1 MKPLEPADPR
11 ELGGYRLLAR
21 LGAGGMGRVYLGR
34 APDGRTVAVKLIHPH
49 FAFEPE
55 FRRRFRQEAAAVQR
69 VSGEW
74 TMPVLG
80 ADTEAEVPWLATGFV
95 PGPALTRAVDEL
107 HGALPEFSVWRLAE
121 GLARALMAIHG
132 AGVTHRD
139 LKPSNVLITLDG
151 PRVIDFGI
159 ARATDGAVATRT
171 GVAIG
176 SPGYMSPEQVRG
188 ERLTFASD
196 VFGLGAVLAYAA
208 TGEGPFGTRD
218 SAAHSLM
225 HRVVAEPPTLDGLS
239 GPIRDLVERCLAKD
253 PSDRPD
259 PEEIAKEAERH
270 QDPDGAEGVWLPP
283 ALTAQLG
290 KEAARLLAL
299 SGPTDS
305 ADAAAPT
312 RWDAG
317 GAPYTPTAPASSGD
331 ATPQGAFGPPLT
343 VSDAHAAPTEPA
355 TPAAPVAPLPAE
367 PATPPP
373 PAAPSTPVARGGVPE
388 FATASAHAAPTE
400 IATPP
405 AADTAPPVVA
415 DTTPPAA
422 DTTPPAADTAPPS
435 APTPDPEPASRA
447 EPSPAPADVPSP
459 ATPSA
464 PPPGNDRGR
473 GGGPELSPKSKAVM
487 GWLQVFF
494 GVFGLGRFYSGHWG
508 VGLLQFLTAGGA
520 FFWGFV
526 DGILILKSDERLDG
540 EGRLMTRRRRT

>member
-1 MKPLEPADPR
+1 MKPLEPTDPR

-159 ARATDGAVATRT
+159 ARAADGAVATRT

-196 VFGLGAVLAYAA
+196 IFGLGAVLAYAA
-208 TGEGPFGTRD
+208 NGEGPFGTRD

-225 HRVVAEPPTLDGLS
+225 HRVVAEPPTLDGLT
-239 GPIRDLVERCLAKD
+239 GALRDLVERCLAKEAA
-253 PSDRPD
+253 DRPE
-259 PEEIAKEAERH
+259 PQEIAEEAERH

-299 SGPTDS
+299 SGPTDTLVAGS
-305 ADAAAPT
+305 STGFDAGAAPYVPT
-312 RWDAG
+312 TPASTDDPTPRP
-317 GAPYTPTAPASSGD
+317 GAPRGD
-331 ATPQGAFGPPLT
+331 FGSPFT
-343 VSDAHAAPTEPA
+343 VPDAHAAPTEAA
-355 TPAAPVAPLPAE
+355 TPAAPVASLAPAE

-373 PAAPSTPVARGGVPE
+373 PAARSTPAAPA
-388 FATASAHAAPTE
+388 FATVSAHAAPTE

-405 AADTAPPVVA
+405 PGDA
-415 DTTPPAA
+415 
-422 DTTPPAADTAPPS
+422 APPS
-435 APTPDPEPASRA
+435 ASAPVSEPEP
-447 EPSPAPADVPSP
+447 V
-459 ATPSA
+459 SA
-464 PPPGNDRGR
+464 PVPEPRPLAAEAPPSEAPTRTPPQREGHGR
-473 GGGPELSPKSKAVM
+473 QGGPELSPKSKTVM
-487 GWLQVFF
+487 GWLQIVF
-494 GVFGLGRFYSGHWG
+494 GVLGLGRFYSGHWG
-508 VGLLQFLTAGGA
+508 IGLLMFFTAGGA

-526 DGILILKSDERLDG
+526 DGILILRSDERYDG
-540 EGRLMTRRRRT
+540 KGRLMTRRREEP